1 VLLIAAASSSFQA
14 GPGLLKALSGVGGGI
29 GVLPEWLG
37 RTNRHHTPYWGVAV
51 FLGTSAALVVVAGG
65 REQRLVLFY
74 AVAVFVAF
82 LCGLLAMAKFFLLDR
97 RWWRLTISALG
108 AAAVTITLGVDLARG
123 DPIVSVICALAI
135 AGVLYRLW
143 VKAGRPRGLAEAE
156 MLAEASPTSDA
167 EQPPEALT
175 RVDSP

>member
-1 VLLIAAASSSFQA
+1 
-14 GPGLLKALSGVGGGI
+14 
-29 GVLPEWLG
+29 
-37 RTNRHHTPYWGVAV
+37 
-51 FLGTSAALVVVAGG
+51 
-65 REQRLVLFY
+65 
-74 AVAVFVAF
+74 
-82 LCGLLAMAKFFLLDR
+82 
-97 RWWRLTISALG
+97 
-108 AAAVTITLGVDLARG
+108 
-123 DPIVSVICALAI
+123 VICALAI